1 MTTDLVS
8 VEKDDR
14 VAIVRFDRGNTA
26 NALSFALMREL
37 TAVAHDLADDPDLC
51 AVVLTGRADN
61 FCLGMD
67 LKDEEVARSA
77 TAGLAERRAMLR
89 TGPRLCRAWEE
100 LEALT
105 IVAIEGWCAGGGAAL
120 AVSCDLRVIGT
131 GGHVY
136 VPEVE
141 RGMNMSWGSVP
152 RFTNLVGPARAKR
165 IIVLAEQLD
174 AARALDWGLVDEVA
188 ADGATMEAA
197 LNMAR
202 PRRLVAAQRRAHVQ
216 VGNQCLRERTRS
228 QRIARGNGSVRPGP
242 GVGGLCRRR
251 EVVSRTKAAALHR
264 PMNRT
269 HSRLLQAG
277 ALEQIR

>member
-37 TAVAHDLADDPDLC
+37 TTVARDLSDDPDLC

-61 FCLGMD
+61 FCLRMD

-77 TAGLAERRAMLR
+77 TAGMAERRAMLR

-174 AARALDWGLVDEVA
+174 AVRALDWGLVDEVA

-197 LNMAR
+197 LRMAR
-202 PRRLVAAQRRAHVQ
+202 RAASLPPNAVRMCKSAINAYANALGSSASHAEMDQFALAQGSEDYAEGVKAFLERRPPRYTGR
-216 VGNQCLRERTRS
+216 
-228 QRIARGNGSVRPGP
+228 
-242 GVGGLCRRR
+242 
-251 EVVSRTKAAALHR
+251 
-264 PMNRT
+264 
-269 HSRLLQAG
+269 
-277 ALEQIR
+277 